1 MSELNQGDMSKWSAN
16 QIFKNPE
23 LIASGSNFR
32 NEAPEAGSD
41 RTIQQWRQTM
51 TYTSFV
57 KKTICNL
64 SESMFEELKQ
74 LLLGEYISFSIIDHK
89 DVTINI
95 LAEKVCDYFSMLEI
109 KTGKAFD
116 KHIETY
122 LSDLDSIVSPH
133 IAKTPQA
140 KKGDK
145 ALVAVPRSRRYYEKA
160 ITVKGVKK
168 PSLPQ
173 LLDYSRIMMCLYA
186 AAIKNEGKP
195 IDNFDY
201 ASECLALA
209 SIVDAMKNEEVSVV
223 FPPSKE
229 LYSDDVC
236 TLILSILFLCS
247 IISGKVE
254 GETDHE

>member
-1 MSELNQGDMSKWSAN
+1 MIYKD
-16 QIFKNPE
+16 FV
-23 LIASGSNFR
+23 
-32 NEAPEAGSD
+32 EA
-41 RTIQQWRQTM
+41 
-51 TYTSFV
+51 
-57 KKTICNL
+57 TICNL

-89 DVTINI
+89 DVTVDI
-95 LAEKVCDYFSMLEI
+95 LAEKVCDYFCTLEI

-116 KHIETY
+116 KHIESY

-145 ALVAVPRSRRYYEKA
+145 TPVAVPRSRRYYEKA
-160 ITVKGVKK
+160 IAIKGVKK

-173 LLDYSRIMMCLYA
+173 LIDYSRIMMCLYT
-186 AAIKNEGKP
+186 AAIKKKGKP

-201 ASECLALA
+201 AAECLAPA
-209 SIVDAMKNEEVSVV
+209 SIVDALKSEEVSIVL
-223 FPPSKE
+223 PPSKKKRFDTKE

-236 TLILSILFLCS
+236 TLILSILILCT
-247 IISGKVE
+247 IINGEVE